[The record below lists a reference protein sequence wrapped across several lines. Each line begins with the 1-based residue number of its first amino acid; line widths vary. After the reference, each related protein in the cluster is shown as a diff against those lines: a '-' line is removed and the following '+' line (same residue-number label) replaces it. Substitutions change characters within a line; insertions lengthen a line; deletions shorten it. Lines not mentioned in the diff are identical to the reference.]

1 MTTAVHVSDRPGGY
15 PTLAQALADAPDGTV
30 ITLAT
35 GTYPESVEL
44 TGRRITVQA
53 ADAGVVLAGPIR
65 AIGGELVLRG
75 IEVRGGITTD
85 DVALTVDRCTVSG
98 GRGPALR
105 VRGSTAFEVVGCT
118 ITASEQGVVVE
129 GAPGTLTATTI
140 SEVTGD
146 GVVVGVGADPVLRE
160 CTVTGCGLRGI
171 YVYQYSRPVIEDCEI
186 TRTGAEGIAAAHHA
200 APVLRRCTVSAT
212 RGAGIAFAAG
222 CGGTVDSCHADIHV
236 DPTATTT
243 VIEGPPSVGPLEAL
257 LAELDGMIGLPQV
270 KAEVRALVD
279 ELQVNEWRRAAGLPV
294 GPTGHHL
301 VFAGAPGTG
310 KTTVARIYGKLLK
323 ALGVLPGGEFH
334 EVSRRDLVGQYIGH
348 TAEKTAS
355 VFEQAMGGV
364 LFIDEAYTLTRAA
377 GAGDFGQEAVDTLV
391 KLMEDHRDSV
401 AVIVAGYTGEM
412 TGFLAANPGLAS
424 RFGKTVEFEDYTPD
438 ELLGII
444 DRMALSGEYHLDR
457 GSDPILLDHFEH
469 ASQDPNFGNARDA
482 RKLFEAVRKAQ
493 SQRLRT
499 LGRIPEVAELRE
511 LRVEDVL
518 AAITH

>member
-1 MTTAVHVSDRPGGY
+1 MTAALHVSDRPGVLG
-15 PTLAQALADAPDGTV
+15 QALVDAPDGTV
-30 ITLAT
+30 ITLAA
-35 GTYPESVEL
+35 GTYVEAVEL
-44 TGRRITVQA
+44 TGRRLTLQA
-53 ADAGVVLAGPIR
+53 ATGARVVLDGPVR
-65 AIGGELVLRG
+65 AVGGEVVLRG
-75 IEVRGGITTD
+75 IEVRGGVAAD
-85 DVALTVDRCTVSG
+85 DVALTVDRCTLSG
-98 GRGPALR
+98 GRGPALC
-105 VRGSTAFEVVGCT
+105 VRGGTAFEVVGCT

-129 GAPGTLTATTI
+129 GAPGTLVGTTI

-146 GVVVGVGADPVLRE
+146 GVVVGVGADPVLRD

-171 YVYQYSRPVIEDCEI
+171 YVYQYSRPVIEDCEV
-186 TRTGAEGIAAAHHA
+186 TRTGAEGIAVAHHA
-200 APVLRRCTVSAT
+200 APVLRRCTVTSPV
-212 RGAGIAFAAG
+212 AFGAG
-222 CGGTVDSCHADIHV
+222 CGGTVDSCHADLRL

-243 VIEGPPSVGPLEAL
+243 VVEGPPSAGPLEDL

-310 KTTVARIYGKLLK
+310 KTTVARIYGRLLK
-323 ALGVLPGGEFH
+323 ALGVLPGGEFR

-391 KLMEDHRDSV
+391 KLMEDHRGSV

-424 RFGKTVEFEDYTPD
+424 RFGKTVEFEDYSAE

-444 DRMALSGEYHLDR
+444 DRMAVAGEYHLDR
-457 GSDPILLDHFEH
+457 GADPVLLDHFSR
-469 ASQDPNFGNARDA
+469 AALDPNFGNARDA
-482 RKLFEAVRKAQ
+482 RRLFEAVRKAQ

-499 LGRIPEVAELRE
+499 LGRIPDVEELRE

-518 AAITH
+518 AAVTR